1 VTRDE
6 ANRSQRQANL
16 LVGRRIDQIK
26 LHPFDDM
33 RGGIATDPTI
43 QLDDGSVIQF
53 VVQETET
60 GEYGVKLEIVRQTNE
75 TTRKAKQ
82 KR

>member
-1 VTRDE
+1 
-6 ANRSQRQANL
+6 
-16 LVGRRIDQIK
+16 
-26 LHPFDDM
+26 M